1 VSTESLYQQKTGVAL
16 RAPAHPLPAEVPSTR
31 LRSLLAP
38 LDVELP
44 GSRLKKALLAATLAA
59 AALYYVSVVVI
70 AVAF

>member
-1 VSTESLYQQKTGVAL
+1 MSTESLYQQKTEASF
-16 RAPAHPLPAEVPSTR
+16 RAPAHSLPAEAPSTR

-44 GSRLKKALLAATLAA
+44 GSPLKKALLAATLAA

-70 AVAF
+70 AVVF